1 MKFKNELIPK
11 NSSNTWRSIYSPN
24 TSRKLVVF
32 LIITHLHI
40 QSKINDEKMKAM
52 FKSLK
57 NETLLRKVNTH
68 HCKINNKWYNDEEMF
83 TILCEVYNEVCVRKD
98 LDIET
103 VLKYLN
109 KFLNGNRNYCINYI
123 YIEFI
128 LPLFSNLSDPKNVK
142 LLKTFEVKTFNVN
155 YISYEEADERGDLS
169 FGYCCEDCDGCLGEY
184 KRSRYEYNYNRPS
197 NIKQMKQYF
206 IDELN
211 SLKTKDYK
219 KSPYQLN
226 VETTN
231 FWWD

>member
-68 HCKINNKWYNDEEMF
+68 HCKINNRWYNDEEMF

-128 LPLFSNLSDPKNVK
+128 LPLFNNLSDPKNVK
-142 LLKTFEVKTFNVN
+142 LLKTFELKTFNVN

-169 FGYCCEDCDGCLGEY
+169 FPRWKEY
-184 KRSRYEYNYNRPS
+184 E
-197 NIKQMKQYF
+197 
-206 IDELN
+206 N
-211 SLKTKDYK
+211 SLEHKHRAISRSTFCNL
-219 KSPYQLN
+219 S
-226 VETTN
+226 
-231 FWWD
+231 